1 MNGFS
6 RRRLLG
12 GAAACAAA
20 LSLPA
25 WGGRRPDTRADFRTG
40 LCATSFADG
49 VFKDG
54 VVYED
59 GLTKAANMLELQ
71 RLMMARGGNELFAR
85 LGSSRTP
92 GPRSSEASMVAAQRR
107 ARLARSVDVAFNPEF
122 LLCAHYGDMA
132 GQPEPDLSGYP
143 GIALSRPWHELGIK
157 EMCDA
162 LRVYGKIVARE
173 ILDTGVKVNVC
184 DIGNEI
190 EFGIAGVAIP
200 PMAAGIGGPG
210 WKYKAPDAVDPE
222 IGKMTLGRFFMM
234 PSREQVAWGQAH
246 LWNYTGRI
254 LAAVAEGIREVDRHA
269 RFATHASAIAAL
281 MPEVFVG
288 FYQSLDAMGFRTE
301 QLGVS
306 YLSDQHQDNSR
317 SSQPLQED
325 RGPRNGAAA
334 ASTVHRRIRLCGGT
348 GHLQRLELG
357 QSCRQLSLYPGWPG
371 LLPARSGRM
380 GRARKTARR
389 HQALGAGLCRER
401 LARHGDVRGAAGKA
415 GSGPAGARRNS
426 RGIGP
431 GGAVRAR
438 LIRMTASPRK
448 RWRRQEPPEAD
459 FQPG

>member
-25 WGGRRPDTRADFRTG
+25 WGRRRPDTRTDFRIG
-40 LCATSFADG
+40 LCATSFADDL
-49 VFKDG
+49 FKDAI
-54 VVYED
+54 VYED
-59 GLTKAANMLELQ
+59 GPIKAANMLELQ
-71 RLMMARGGNELFAR
+71 RLMMARGGNEFFAR

-92 GPRSSEASMVAAQRR
+92 GPRSPEAHMVATQRR

-143 GIALSRPWHELGIK
+143 GIALSRPWHELGIE

-173 ILDTGVKVNVC
+173 ILDTGVKVNVW
-184 DIGNEI
+184 DIGNEV

-200 PMAAGIGGPG
+200 PLDAGIGGPG

-288 FYQSLDAMGFRTE
+288 FYQSLDAMGFRTW

-306 YLSDQHQDNSR
+306 YYPTNTKII
-317 SSQPLQED
+317 PD
-325 RGPRNGAAA
+325 RLNRFKRTAALA
-334 ASTVHRRIRLCGGT
+334 MER
-348 GHLQRLELG
+348 LQRPLYIAEFGYAAGPVIYGGSSWANPVDDYPCTPDGQASFLRDLVEWGARERLLAGIRPWAPDYVGSGWQGMAMFEAPQAKLAVARPALG
-357 QSCRQLSLYPGWPG
+357 AIQEGLARAAQSAAR
-371 LLPARSGRM
+371 ARSG
-380 GRARKTARR
+380 
-389 HQALGAGLCRER
+389 
-401 LARHGDVRGAAGKA
+401 
-415 GSGPAGARRNS
+415 
-426 RGIGP
+426 
-431 GGAVRAR
+431 
-438 LIRMTASPRK
+438 
-448 RWRRQEPPEAD
+448 
-459 FQPG
+459 